1 MQVEKQMQNEV
12 EVGVGVGVGVE
23 GNALEKSSEQRKGG
37 NGPQAET
44 DTEVEMDDG
53 HDPNDLAKRRI
64 LLGGRMLNVKGSNP
78 SAASNS
84 EPKGWMRTL
93 AHAAKDLG
101 LKNPS
106 RRR

>member
-1 MQVEKQMQNEV
+1 VGMQVEKQMQNEV
-12 EVGVGVGVGVE
+12 EVGVGVE
-23 GNALEKSSEQRKGG
+23 GNALGESREQRKGG
-37 NGPQAET
+37 NRPQAET

-53 HDPNDLAKRRI
+53 HDPNDLAKKRI
-64 LLGGRMLNVKGSNP
+64 LLGGRMLNAKGSTP

-93 AHAAKDLG
+93 ADAAKDLG